1 MEGKNN
7 MKQPAQNKSTNMKD
21 MKQRNENVYK
31 GTILVLVLIV
41 GVLTFMLITGRQ
53 ALQEVSV
60 EKNLVEELNI
70 ELRDELETV
79 LMEYTMIK
87 MEYDSVLTRQDS
99 IIQANA
105 REIEQLIAQMGDYR
119 RIRRQL
125 NLLREI
131 TQNYVREIDSLYTEN
146 RVLKAENVEM
156 QEEIQRFTRQTTQ
169 LAETKEMLE
178 GKVEVASALRAFQ
191 ISATPIRL
199 RGRDR
204 EEETD
209 RARRTDRI
217 RVCFTVAANP
227 VAASGNKNAYV
238 RIADPT
244 GNILR
249 ISDDDRYSFT
259 IGEDT
264 LQFSMRGQFNYLN
277 EDTNVCL
284 YWERQEDFD
293 EGMYLVS
300 LFTDEFR
307 LGETLFSLR

>member
-1 MEGKNN
+1 MDTSNKPN
-7 MKQPAQNKSTNMKD
+7 QPLQNKSNTSDTKS
-21 MKQRNENVYK
+21 RNDNVYK
-31 GTILVLVLIV
+31 GTILVLVIII

-53 ALQEVSV
+53 ALQEVST
-60 EKNLVEELNI
+60 EKTIVNELNL
-70 ELRDELETV
+70 ELKDELNNV
-79 LMEYTMIK
+79 LNEYTMVK
-87 MEYDSVLTRQDS
+87 HEYDSVLTKQDS

-105 REIEQLIAQMGDYR
+105 REIEKLIAEQGDYR

-156 QEEIQRFTRQTTQ
+156 QQEIQRVTRQTTQ
-169 LAETKEMLE
+169 LTETKQELE

-191 ISATPIRL
+191 INATPMRL

-204 EEETD
+204 EDETD

-217 RVCFTVAANP
+217 KVCFTVAANP
-227 VAASGNKNAYV
+227 VASPGNKNAYV
-238 RIADPT
+238 RIADPS
-244 GNILR
+244 GSILR
-249 ISDDDRYSFT
+249 LGDDERYSFT
-259 IGEDT
+259 IGKDT
-264 LQFSMRGQFNYLN
+264 LQFSMRGQFNYIN
-277 EDTNVCL
+277 QDTDVCL
-284 YWERQEDFD
+284 YWDKQEEFD

-307 LGETLFSLR
+307 LGETQFSLR

>member
-1 MEGKNN
+1 MDTSNKPN
-7 MKQPAQNKSTNMKD
+7 QPLQNKSNTSDTKS
-21 MKQRNENVYK
+21 RNDNVYK
-31 GTILVLVLIV
+31 GTILVLVIII

-53 ALQEVSV
+53 ALQEVST
-60 EKNLVEELNI
+60 EKTIVNELNL
-70 ELRDELETV
+70 ELKDELNNV
-79 LMEYTMIK
+79 LNEYTMVK
-87 MEYDSVLTRQDS
+87 HEYDSVLTKQDS

-105 REIEQLIAQMGDYR
+105 REIEKLIAEQGDYR

-156 QEEIQRFTRQTTQ
+156 QQEIQRVTRQTTQ
-169 LAETKEMLE
+169 LTETKEELE

-191 ISATPIRL
+191 INATPIRL

-204 EEETD
+204 EDETD
-209 RARRTDRI
+209 RARRTDRV

-227 VAASGNKNAYV
+227 VASPGNKNAYV

-244 GNILR
+244 GSILR
-249 ISDDDRYSFT
+249 LGDDERYSFT

-264 LQFSMRGQFNYLN
+264 LQFSMRGQFNYIN
-277 EDTNVCL
+277 QDTDVCL
-284 YWERQEDFD
+284 YWDKQEEFD

-307 LGETLFSLR
+307 LGETQFSLR

>member
-1 MEGKNN
+1 MDTRNKTN
-7 MKQPAQNKSTNMKD
+7 QPLQNKSNTPDTKN
-21 MKQRNENVYK
+21 RNDNVYK
-31 GTILVLVLIV
+31 GTILVLVIII

-53 ALQEVSV
+53 ALQEVST
-60 EKNLVEELNI
+60 EKTVLDELNFELREELN
-70 ELRDELETV
+70 TV
-79 LMEYTMIK
+79 LTDYNMVK
-87 MEYDSVLTRQDS
+87 MEYDSVLTQQDS

-105 REIEQLIAQMGDYR
+105 QEIARLIAEQQDYR

-156 QEEIQRFTRQTTQ
+156 KQEIQRVTRRTTE
-169 LAETKEMLE
+169 LAETKEELE
-178 GKVEVASALRAFQ
+178 SRMEVASALRAFQ
-191 ISATPIRL
+191 INATPIRL

-204 EEETD
+204 EDVTD

-227 VAASGNKNAYV
+227 VANPGDKNTYV

-259 IGEDT
+259 IQEDT
-264 LQFSMRGQFNYLN
+264 LQFSMKGQFNYMN
-277 EDTNVCL
+277 QDTDVCL
-284 YWERQEDFD
+284 YWDKQDDFE

-300 LFTDEFR
+300 VFTDEFR
-307 LGETLFSLR
+307 LGETQFSLR